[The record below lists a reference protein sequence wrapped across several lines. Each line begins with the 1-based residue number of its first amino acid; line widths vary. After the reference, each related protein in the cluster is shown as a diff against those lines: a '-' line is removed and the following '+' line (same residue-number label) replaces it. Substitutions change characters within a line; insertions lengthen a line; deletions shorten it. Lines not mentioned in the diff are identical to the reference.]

1 MVVLVQQ
8 HVGDGAELLAAVSGD
23 HRFTNHVRHSLRHRS
38 LLRIPVRTK
47 RARPSSL
54 VLALQQHLFANDR
67 VGMEISGIRLI
78 GVNAE
83 SAQKLVLTLAVV
95 AAVLLLRA
103 LVVFVVRL
111 LTGRAQNERVVFWIR
126 QGASVTAAVLIGLAI
141 LSIWFDDPQRLT
153 TGLGI
158 FGAGLAFA
166 LQRVVTALAGY
177 VVIIRGNT
185 FTVGDR
191 ITMGGVRGDV
201 IALTFVQTKI
211 MEMGQPSAV
220 HDAEAAIWV
229 RSRQFTGR
237 IVTVTNDKVFD
248 EPVYNY
254 TREFPFIWEEIT
266 VPIPYRADRQRAE
279 AILLAAVKDQ
289 TEALDRRSDHVRRA
303 LERRYFIDL
312 DDTTPRV
319 FYRLTDN
326 WLELT
331 VRFVVKDHGMREVK
345 DAITRSVLAA
355 FDAEGI
361 EIASATYEIVRLPA
375 VRVQDAEPG
384 LSPGGHRT

>member
-1 MVVLVQQ
+1 MELFGVRLV
-8 HVGDGAELLAAVSGD
+8 
-23 HRFTNHVRHSLRHRS
+23 
-38 LLRIPVRTK
+38 
-47 RARPSSL
+47 
-54 VLALQQHLFANDR
+54 
-67 VGMEISGIRLI
+67 

-83 SAQKLVLTLAVV
+83 TGHKLLLTLGVLLAILVLRAAAVV
-95 AAVLLLRA
+95 LAR
-103 LVVFVVRL
+103 VV
-111 LTGRAQNERVVFWIR
+111 TGRHRNERVMFWTR
-126 QGASVTAAVLIGLAI
+126 QGASISAALLAVVVL

-177 VVIIRGNT
+177 LVIIRGNT

-201 IALTFVQTKI
+201 IALTFTQTKI
-211 MEMGQPSAV
+211 MEMGQPPAV
-220 HDAEAAIWV
+220 QGADPAMWV

-254 TREFPFIWEEIT
+254 TREFPFIWEEMM
-266 VPIPYRADRQRAE
+266 VPIPYRADRRQAE
-279 AILLAAVKDQ
+279 AILLQCVAEHAA
-289 TEALDRRSDHVRRA
+289 ALDRASEPVRRA
-303 LERRYFIDL
+303 IEKRYLVNVDDL
-312 DDTTPRV
+312 TPRV

-331 VRFVVKDHGMREVK
+331 IRFIVRDHGVREIK
-345 DAITRSVLAA
+345 DAVARAILERFEAA
-355 FDAEGI
+355 SI
-361 EIASATYEIVRLPA
+361 EIASATYEIVGAPPLRIQQL
-375 VRVQDAEPG
+375 DAG
-384 LSPGGHRT
+384 